1 MLLKSLS
8 RHAVLAK
15 NFGASSSNTTT
26 PFFVSTNHLARYQSQ
41 VAVKGSGG
49 SSFGNNGSK
58 HSAHNGTT
66 SGGMTAAGVNFSSF
80 SPLTSLDD
88 EKQQVLI
95 ENGAVVHRF
104 QKKDQLLRPSLLAKQ
119 ELKNFNKT
127 HDNNKK
133 QQKAYKVSKTSNKRR
148 IEATANDNGEGD
160 SNVLTKEE
168 TDLVTVSE
176 LHLSGEHLRVVEY
189 FENLRLKDVIPS
201 LDVYN
206 VVLSSVATLC
216 AGRTDLS
223 PLLEVY
229 SDMVSNKVV
238 PDVTAY
244 SIVIEELL
252 CAARDRLEFYNDS
265 VLFNGVKNR
274 HNINALNS
282 VLSHLDVIEEAKSYV
297 QLAVKIFN
305 ASNSVR
311 VQEFSPELYGMLD
324 TICGIFDLASPV
336 ETPTTTSSIIKKH
349 FTDNNILEAISEYHQ
364 NMTDKNALCSVI
376 DGFVQVEDY
385 ESAWNW
391 IQHAELDPEFTLPL
405 TMLEN
410 TLASFC
416 GAGQVSLAT
425 ALFDHISTVRCGSN
439 RAASDYVTLCI
450 EAQDAEN
457 VYKTI
462 RETQVRGGVWDHSTV
477 VEVVKYLINVGD
489 VDLSMK
495 VFQAQ
500 SQRLAQYVEDKMS
513 KSSETSVDLKDF
525 GSEALEDVFFHLK
538 DTDNLTLDTLLA
550 LGNSPFHNKSVLSE
564 IIQNLWGYKE
574 LPRLTT
580 MEILSIHNRWLNE
593 EIPQGIVG
601 LEARENYKRL
611 VDEIAYGQ
619 LDDAFISE
627 VNNNLMRLGLDMGQ
641 WWNRESSIVMK
652 IISDEKLEQN
662 YQHALQTLPHPST
675 SQEAY
680 DQWVEI
686 HRAVVSHGEKEVA
699 TAAYKNLLD
708 MGSFPDATG
717 YGKLIAADDA
727 IDSASDALILFNEAV
742 MNVRPTT
749 FLYNVLLAKLSK
761 ARRLKEALM
770 YFQDMERGGV
780 KRSNVTYGTMISAAC
795 RAGDEELAKQLFDEM
810 EAKFPPTIA
819 PFNIMLQHYVHTK
832 RRKEALQVYNRLK
845 QVCIPSP
852 HTYKLL
858 IDMYT
863 IEPIDIKAA
872 EQVLE
877 MIPYP
882 TTQHYSALIYAKGVE
897 QRDLEGAKA
906 VYKGEPDE
914 LIYQAL
920 LESYVINDVDPTEV
934 LLDMEKNRVKLNAY
948 MANILI
954 RGWAPNNLQKSVG
967 LFYHILEN
975 KIAEPSS
982 YESIIRA
989 YLHHGDVTSAT
1000 NVLMIMRMNSYP
1012 EPVIAKVQTLI
1023 ESNNGDLIESI
1034 FRHI

>member
-58 HSAHNGTT
+58 HSAHNGST
-66 SGGMTAAGVNFSSF
+66 SGGMASSGVSFSSF

-95 ENGAVVHRF
+95 ENGTVIHRF
-104 QKKDQLLRPSLLAKQ
+104 QQKEQLIQPSLLAKR
-119 ELKNFNKT
+119 ELKNFNKG
-127 HDNNKK
+127 HKK
-133 QQKAYKVSKTSNKRR
+133 QQKAYRASKANNKRR
-148 IEATANDNGEGD
+148 IEAAVNENEEDDGG
-160 SNVLTKEE
+160 VLTKEE
-168 TDLVTVSE
+168 ADLVTISE
-176 LHLSGEHLRVVEY
+176 LHLSGEHLKVVEY
-189 FENLRLKDVIPS
+189 FENLRLKDIIPS

-216 AGRTDLS
+216 AGKPDLS

-229 SDMVSNKVV
+229 SDMVNNKVV
-238 PDVTAY
+238 PDATAY

-265 VLFNGVKNR
+265 ILFNGVKNR

-282 VLSHLDVIEEAKSYV
+282 VLAHLDVIEEAKSYV
-297 QLAVKIFN
+297 QLASNIFN

-324 TICGIFDLASPV
+324 TICGIFDLPSPI
-336 ETPTTTSSIIKKH
+336 ETPVTTASIIKKH
-349 FTDNNILEAISEYHQ
+349 FSNSNVLEAVSEYRQ
-364 NMTDKNALCSVI
+364 NMGDKNALHAII
-376 DGFVQVEDY
+376 DGFVQIEDY

-391 IQHAELDPEFTLPL
+391 IQHAEVDPEFTLPL
-405 TMLEN
+405 TVLEN

-425 ALFDHISTVRCGSN
+425 ALFDHISTMRGGSN

-450 EAQDAEN
+450 EAKDAEN
-457 VYKTI
+457 VYKAI

-477 VEVVKYLINVGD
+477 VEVAKYLINAGD

-500 SQRLAQYVEDKMS
+500 SLRLAEYVEKKMT
-513 KSSETSVDLKDF
+513 KSTETAADLQDF

-550 LGNSPFHNKSVLSE
+550 LGNSPFHNRSVLSE
-564 IIQNLWGYKE
+564 VIQNLWGYKE
-574 LPRLTT
+574 LPRMTT
-580 MEILSIHNRWLNE
+580 MEVLGIHNRWLNE
-593 EIPQGIVG
+593 EVPQGIVG

-641 WWNRESSIVMK
+641 WWNKESSVASK
-652 IISDEKLEQN
+652 IISGEKIEQN
-662 YQHALQTLPHPST
+662 YQHALRTLPHPSA

-680 DQWVEI
+680 EQWIEI

-699 TAAYKNLLD
+699 TAAYKNLID

-717 YGKLIAADDA
+717 YGKLIASDDA
-727 IDSASDALILFNEAV
+727 IDSASDALVLFNEAV

-761 ARRLKEALM
+761 ARRLKEAMM

-832 RRKEALQVYNRLK
+832 RRKEALQIYNRLK

-882 TTQHYSALIYAKGVE
+882 TTQHYSALIYAKGVD

-906 VYKGEPDE
+906 VYTGKPDE

-920 LESYVINDVDPTEV
+920 LESYVINDADSTEV
-934 LLDMEKNRVKLNAY
+934 LRDMEKNNVKLNAY

-954 RGWAPNNLQKSVG
+954 RGWASNNLDKSVG

-989 YLHHGDVTSAT
+989 YLHHGDIPSAT

-1012 EPVIAKVQTLI
+1012 EPVVAKVEALI
-1023 ESNNGDLIESI
+1023 ETNNGDLIESI